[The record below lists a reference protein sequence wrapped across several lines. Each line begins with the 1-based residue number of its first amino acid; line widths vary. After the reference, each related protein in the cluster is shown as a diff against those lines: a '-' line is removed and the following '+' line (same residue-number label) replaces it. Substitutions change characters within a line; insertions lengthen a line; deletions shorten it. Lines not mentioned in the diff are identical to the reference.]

1 MNSEELFYIG
11 HLSKTTGKDGAL
23 VLVREQVDEDL
34 LFEQD
39 ALFVHIRP
47 DYVPFMI
54 EQLETISDDT
64 YRVDF
69 EDVNDPDEAEK
80 LSGNPVYVPV
90 WEIPLENRKS
100 FRKIEGYRVVDKSH
114 GQLGS
119 IERIEKNPGHDLLLM
134 TYEGRTVLIPAV
146 PEIITDV
153 DDANKV
159 VHTELPEGL
168 LEINSA

>member
-23 VLVREQVDEDL
+23 VLVREQIDEDL
-34 LFEQD
+34 LFGQN

-47 DYVPFMI
+47 DYVPFMV
-54 EQLETISDDT
+54 EQLGTISDNT
-64 YRVDF
+64 YRVAF

-90 WEIPLENRKS
+90 KEIPMENRNA
-100 FRKIEGYRVVDKSH
+100 FRKIEGYKVVDKNH

-119 IERIEKNPGHDLLLM
+119 IERIEENPGHDLLVM
-134 TYEGRTVLIPAV
+134 KYDDRSVLIPAV
-146 PEIITDV
+146 PEIIKDV
-153 DDANKV
+153 DDHNRLI
-159 VHTELPEGL
+159 HTELPEGL
-168 LEINSA
+168 LEINNA